1 MPSQGRV
8 AEPIG
13 AVVTRSQLI
22 LQVAEFSMPQID
34 LKKKREAMAH
44 LPLLPFQENS
54 GKKNDFF
61 TDSYSKRALSRPQV
75 SVSTAVKRPDSS
87 GASKKSEAFT
97 PSQQGPPVIQ

>member
-34 LKKKREAMAH
+34 LKKKREAVAH
-44 LPLLPFQENS
+44 LPLLPFQENQVKKTIFLPFIIRS
-54 GKKNDFF
+54 G
-61 TDSYSKRALSRPQV
+61 L
-75 SVSTAVKRPDSS
+75 
-87 GASKKSEAFT
+87 
-97 PSQQGPPVIQ
+97 